1 MDFKL
6 IKDNLRKYILTKPY
20 LRIIF
25 SPIIHVEFLPL
36 FAFCKS
42 KVKEYRNNNKP
53 EFDLIM
59 SDVELDEFLDILLSI
74 ADRQYISFIVNI
86 NQPAQNSP
94 LINLICTKGIEK
106 EYTISTLQIFIL
118 ENAPN

>member
-1 MDFKL
+1 
-6 IKDNLRKYILTKPY
+6 
-20 LRIIF
+20 
-25 SPIIHVEFLPL
+25 
-36 FAFCKS
+36 
-42 KVKEYRNNNKP
+42 
-53 EFDLIM
+53 M